1 MLSKELVNYQG
12 KLFYVYRRFKETHVK
27 TDRISE
33 LRDLLGC
40 DIVLKQ
46 NNTNDKTLIFLREIK
61 DAEVLEFIPNKR

>member
-1 MLSKELVNYQG
+1 MLTKELVNYQG
-12 KLFYVYRRFKETHVK
+12 KLFYIYRRFKETQIK

-33 LRDLLGC
+33 LRDLLEC

-46 NNTNDKTLIFLREIK
+46 NNTNDKTFIFLREIK